1 LVNYDSTDDFNDADN
16 KIHKRRKRAL
26 PLVPIIAGIAGIAV
40 GTTTTMLAQSFQ
52 PHLTAMDDAHVAVL
66 RQLATQI
73 TSLKINAQQA
83 NNVLNNVVDRLQ
95 NFEMQILSNFEG
107 VTSITMA
114 MDLKGLNEQLQTI
127 SQLTI
132 LKYNAALL
140 AAADGRT
147 SPYVLPQRELDHI
160 VQRVQRNKGLTLSHD
175 PATIKTTVTIENN
188 TIVFYFEIPI
198 IDPKKT
204 FDLYTVVPIPV
215 FMNQTYLPNMDS
227 NHIAINI
234 DGDKFTVLNDLQLG
248 ACLDRPPRCESYTAI
263 TPIRTGI
270 SCVATS
276 YISDTQSCPLYQT
289 TSTPLPRFYFFDDVM
304 IYSTPNETT
313 VFITCNQAPGQTTR
327 RDQTLTLTGYGIQQ
341 VAPGCSLT
349 LPDGTTHL
357 TPNKAINVTDIG
369 SQLFREIFQRPQ
381 PTLDVVYVDNKPIF
395 TSLPRL
401 PSLPDGDFPLLFTD
415 RFTQGFHPATV
426 TANTTQIIVI
436 LIVLLIVCAIIYYF
450 RHRFCCCRRPR
461 RDQLDISDPIRN
473 TGQHTGQHWFKE
485 DNEPDTISE
494 FASMPDPPQPTR
506 FSQFRMPLTT
516 FYQSFPTWTRVS
528 AADPDGSQPQPQGP
542 LRRDPNSEISHPSI
556 IRTTPIDG
564 PTETT
569 SYRKMP
575 SHLVQQAV
583 QRREEE
589 KLVRQQEEDRRVSF
603 QPAPSQTVTF
613 H

>member
-1 LVNYDSTDDFNDADN
+1 
-16 KIHKRRKRAL
+16 
-26 PLVPIIAGIAGIAV
+26 
-40 GTTTTMLAQSFQ
+40 
-52 PHLTAMDDAHVAVL
+52 
-66 RQLATQI
+66 
-73 TSLKINAQQA
+73 
-83 NNVLNNVVDRLQ
+83 
-95 NFEMQILSNFEG
+95 
-107 VTSITMA
+107 
-114 MDLKGLNEQLQTI
+114 
-127 SQLTI
+127 
-132 LKYNAALL
+132 
-140 AAADGRT
+140 
-147 SPYVLPQRELDHI
+147 
-160 VQRVQRNKGLTLSHD
+160 LSHD
-175 PATIKTTVTIENN
+175 PAAVKTTVTIENN

-215 FMNQTYLPNMDS
+215 FMNETYLPNVDS

-248 ACLDRPPRCESYTAI
+248 ACLDKPPRCESYTAI

-289 TSTPLPRFYFFDDVM
+289 TSTPLPQFYFFDDTM

-357 TPNKAINVTDIG
+357 TPNRVVNVTDIG

-395 TSLPRL
+395 ASIPRL
-401 PSLPDGDFPLLFTD
+401 PTLLDGEDPILFTD
-415 RFTQGFHPATV
+415 RFTKGFHPATV

-436 LIVLLIVCAIIYYF
+436 LIILLLVCAAFYYF
-450 RHRFCCCRRPR
+450 RHRFCCCRRPQ
-461 RDQLDISDPIRN
+461 RDQLDISDPICN
-473 TGQHTGQHWFKE
+473 TGQHTGQHWFKIE
-485 DNEPDTISE
+485 DHEPDTISD
-494 FASMPDPPQPTR
+494 FASMPDPPQPSR
-506 FSQFRMPLTT
+506 FSQFRVPLST
-516 FYQSFPTWTRVS
+516 FYSSFPTWTRVS
-528 AADPDGSQPQPQGP
+528 AADPDGHEPQPQGP
-542 LRRDPNSEISHPSI
+542 LRRDPDSEALHSSI

-564 PTETT
+564 PTE
-569 SYRKMP
+569 YRKMP
-575 SHLVQQAV
+575 SNLVQQAA

-589 KLVRQQEEDRRVSF
+589 KLVRQEEEQRVSF
-603 QPAPSQTVTF
+603 QPSSRQENVTV